1 MGIAERRQREK
12 EQRAQDIVDAAEEVI
27 FSKGYEGATMDE
39 IADAAELSKGT
50 LYLYYKTKEELY
62 FAIAKRSD
70 AILRKM
76 ALEAVHEEMSGLEK
90 IIGMTQAYF
99 HFYEKQRPYFDA
111 LHFMD
116 TSTITREEMEERH
129 QTFERSEGALQ
140 LLRDLVAQGVEDGS
154 IRSDVDPVRQ
164 ALLVWGQ
171 ALGVIQILISK
182 ECMIADMF
190 EVTRES
196 LMESFYVTLRYSL
209 TC

>member
-1 MGIAERRQREK
+1 MGIAERRQRER
-12 EQRAQDIVDAAEEVI
+12 EQRSQDIVDAAEEVF

-39 IADAAELSKGT
+39 IAETAELSKGT

-62 FAIAKRSD
+62 FAIAMRGN

-76 ALEAVHEEMSGLEK
+76 ALESVHEEMTGLQK
-90 IIGMTQAYF
+90 IMAMTQAYF
-99 HFYEKQRPYFDA
+99 RFYEEQRPYFDA

-116 TSTITREEMEERH
+116 TSKITREEMDERH
-129 QTFERSEGALQ
+129 EAFERSEGALQ

-154 IRSDVDPVRQ
+154 IRPNVDPVRQ

-182 ECMIADMF
+182 ECMIADVF
-190 EVTRES
+190 EVTKES
-196 LMESFYVTLRYSL
+196 LMEAFYVTLRRSL
-209 TC
+209 TS

>member
-12 EQRAQDIVDAAEEVI
+12 EQRAKDIVDAAEKVI

-62 FAIAKRSD
+62 FAIARRSD

-99 HFYEKQRPYFDA
+99 RFYEEQRPYFDA

-129 QTFERSEGALQ
+129 QSFERSEGALQ
-140 LLRDLVAQGVEDGS
+140 LLRDLIAQGVEDGS

-196 LMESFYVTLRYSL
+196 LMESFYVTLRCSL

>member
-1 MGIAERRQREK
+1 MGIAERRQRER
-12 EQRAQDIVDAAEEVI
+12 EQRSQDIVDAAEEVF

-39 IADAAELSKGT
+39 IAETAELSKGT

-62 FAIAKRSD
+62 FAIAMRGN

-76 ALEAVHEEMSGLEK
+76 ALESVHEEMTGLQK
-90 IIGMTQAYF
+90 IMAMTQAYF
-99 HFYEKQRPYFDA
+99 QFYEERRPYFDA

-116 TSTITREEMEERH
+116 TSTITREEMDERH
-129 QTFERSEGALQ
+129 EAFERSEGALQ

-154 IRSDVDPVRQ
+154 IRPDVDPVRQ
-164 ALLVWGQ
+164 ALLIWGQ

-182 ECMIADMF
+182 ECMIADVF

-196 LMESFYVTLRYSL
+196 LMEAFYVTLHRSL
-209 TC
+209 TS

>member
-1 MGIAERRQREK
+1 MGIAERRQRER

-62 FAIAKRSD
+62 FAIAMRGN

-76 ALEAVHEEMSGLEK
+76 ALETVHEEMNGLEK
-90 IIGMTQAYF
+90 IIGMTQGYF
-99 HFYEKQRPYFDA
+99 RFYEEQRPYFDA

-116 TSTITREEMEERH
+116 TTTITREEMEERH
-129 QTFERSEGALQ
+129 QSFERSEGALQ
-140 LLRDLVAQGVEDGS
+140 LLRDLIAQGVEDGS

-182 ECMIADMF
+182 ECMIADVF